1 MEEKSRVLFP
11 GGSFIK
17 NRIKYLENQYN
28 MVYNLR
34 YEGANFVFLKTSVN
48 TVIQVSIG
56 YEATLQREERRVA
69 A

>member
-28 MVYNLR
+28 MVYNLQ
-34 YEGANFVFLKTSVN
+34 YEGASLVLLKTNIDSV
-48 TVIQVSIG
+48 ILVSVG
-56 YEATLQREERRVA
+56 YTTLHREERRVA